1 MNKNSQT
8 VLEEMKHQN
17 VSLTTLGVS
26 LGMFEFSLKK
36 RLERGL
42 TDAETQQIL
51 SILKGGKENE

>member
-1 MNKNSQT
+1 MNENSQI
-8 VLEEMKHQN
+8 VIDEMERQN

-42 TDAETQQIL
+42 TDEETKQML
-51 SILKGGKENE
+51 TILKGGKEK

>member
-1 MNKNSQT
+1 
-8 VLEEMKHQN
+8 MKHQN